1 MKKFV
6 VILIVVVAVILIGY
20 RAHVVMEKNRL
31 METHLEKTITPVEV
45 ELVKR
50 GNLSLSL
57 SLIGDVKGVE
67 EADIFPK
74 ASGKLVEVKVKEGDP
89 VKKDQVLAIVDRDVE
104 GLKYQP
110 LEVTSSLSGT
120 VGKVYLDAGAE
131 VTPPSP
137 AINMGT
143 ALVQVINM
151 DKVKVVVYAVE
162 EELKD
167 LRLGQKAEIKVDAYP
182 DKTFTG
188 NITLISPV
196 VSQLSRTAT
205 VEITLSNPDHLL
217 KPGMYAQVKVS
228 LGEKKDIILIPAY
241 AVLQQELTKKV
252 FVVNQGKAVSR
263 MVVTGVTQNGW
274 MEITSGLA
282 ENDSLIV
289 AGQNLVKVN
298 EPVKVITSSVSEE
311 KGGER

>member
-263 MVVTGVTQNGW
+263 TVVTGVTQNGW

>member
-6 VILIVVVAVILIGY
+6 VILIVLVAVILIIY

-31 METHLEKTITPVEV
+31 IETRLEKTITPVEV

-50 GNLSLSL
+50 GDLSLSL
-57 SLIGDVKGVE
+57 NLMGDVKGVE

-74 ASGKLVEVKVKEGDP
+74 ASGKLVEMKVKEGDP
-89 VKKDQVLAIVDRDVE
+89 VNKDQVLAIVDRDVE

-137 AINMGT
+137 APSMGT

-167 LRLGQKAEIKVDAYP
+167 LRLGQKTEIKVDAYP
-182 DKTFTG
+182 DRTFSG

-196 VSQLSRTAT
+196 VNQLSRTAS
-205 VEITLSNPDHLL
+205 VEITLANPDHLL

-228 LGEKKDIILIPAY
+228 LGEKKNIILIPSY
-241 AVLQQELTKKV
+241 AVLQQELVKKV
-252 FVVNQGKAVSR
+252 FVVNQGKAVSQT
-263 MVVTGVTQNGW
+263 VASGVTQNGW
-274 MEITSGLA
+274 VEITSGLA

-289 AGQNLVKVN
+289 SGQNLVKAN
-298 EPVKVITSSVSEE
+298 EPVKVITASGSEE

>member
-20 RAHVVMEKNRL
+20 RTHVVMKKNRL

-45 ELVKR
+45 EPVKR
-50 GNLSLSL
+50 GNLSLSFN
-57 SLIGDVKGVE
+57 LIGDVKGVE
-67 EADIFPK
+67 EVDIFPK

-89 VKKDQVLAIVDRDVE
+89 VNKDQVLAVVDRDVE

-137 AINMGT
+137 APSMGT

-151 DKVKVVVYAVE
+151 DRVKIVVYAVE

-182 DKTFTG
+182 DRTFSG
-188 NITLISPV
+188 NITLISQV

-228 LGEKKDIILIPAY
+228 LGEKKNVVLIPAY
-241 AVLQQELTKKV
+241 SILQPELEKLV
-252 FVVNQGKAVSR
+252 FVVIQGKAVSR
-263 MVVTGVTQNGW
+263 TVQTGDTQNGW
-274 MEITSGLA
+274 VEITDGLS

-298 EPVKVITSSVSEE
+298 EPVMVITPSGSEE
-311 KGGER
+311 KGGKR

>member
-167 LRLGQKAEIKVDAYP
+167 LRLGQKAEIKVDTYP